1 LKLTLSLNALAGLSA
16 LALFALPT
24 AALADRAKADEC
36 AKGLSGEALNTY
48 KAGIQLAE
56 NNATL
61 EQAIT
66 PYLKPLHD
74 AGKITEEEARK
85 VGRAAAECMRLVHGA
100 PMKEDA
106 AK

>member
-1 LKLTLSLNALAGLSA
+1 MKLTFSPAVLAGISA
-16 LALFALPT
+16 LALFALPN

-36 AKGLSGEALNTY
+36 AKGLTGEALNTY
-48 KAGIQLAE
+48 KAGIQMAE
-56 NNATL
+56 NKSTL

-85 VGRAAAECMRLVHGA
+85 VGREAAECMRLVHGA
-100 PMKEDA
+100 PLK
-106 AK
+106 